1 MLGHG
6 NLLTGDGQTRDVGG
20 EAGDTPAAVLVVAI
34 VKLSDAQPP
43 PGGFDGV
50 AVEQDVLGRQL
61 DVTAIRSCADL
72 YVIGY
77 SSSSDKSLMK

>member
-43 PGGFDGV
+43 PGGCDGV
-50 AVEQDVLGRQL
+50 AVEQDVLGSQL
-61 DVTAIRSCADL
+61 HVTSIRSCADL
-72 YVIGY
+72 E
-77 SSSSDKSLMK
+77 L